1 MAKYEGRLREIIGSF
16 EADTGLV
23 MPREHVV
30 LGVPEPLALLY
41 RETSG
46 MPPVPVPLGGL
57 IDTGASMTHVCIPA
71 ITSLGLQS
79 LGPLTINT
87 GAGYRPGEK
96 LRARITFLGESW
108 DLDVAGTDAE
118 RFSQEGHVL
127 LIGRDVLA
135 RCTLTW
141 DGPGNAFRIS
151 IPASEAP
158 NGGC

>member
-1 MAKYEGRLREIIGSF
+1 MREWFCGPGRRLKEIIGGF

-23 MPREHVV
+23 MPREHVA
-30 LGVPEPLALLY
+30 LGVPELLALLY

-46 MPPVPVPLGGL
+46 MPRYPFRWAGL
-57 IDTGASMTHVCIPA
+57 STQGRGMTHVCIPA

-135 RCTLTW
+135 R
-141 DGPGNAFRIS
+141 IS
-151 IPASEAP
+151 IPVAEAP
-158 NGGC
+158 DGGC